1 MQTVAVARNAM
12 ATRFEI
18 VLHGDDPVRLRA
30 AAEEALD
37 EIERLEAQLS
47 LYQTTSAVAQI
58 NARAALESVRVT
70 PELFQLLHR
79 AQQINRETGGAFDI
93 TIAPLLR
100 AWKLMGD
107 HGAVPDEQTVAEAR
121 AKVGMHLVELNENDR
136 SVHFARAGVMIDLG
150 SIGKGY
156 ALDRAVDLLRETGIT
171 SALLH
176 GGTSTVCALG
186 AQPDGQSWRIA
197 IEHPE
202 KHRANSTATNQ
213 THLAT
218 VALRDESLSV
228 SAVWGKCFAADGKI
242 YGHVIDPRRGAPTQA
257 ASLAAVVLPSATES
271 DAFSTALLITG
282 PTGHDTIQQL
292 RPRMRT
298 LVYAEEETGGR
309 IVAHGIGA

>member
-79 AQQINRETGGAFDI
+79 AQQISRETGGAFDI

-100 AWKLMGD
+100 AWKLIGD

-121 AKVGMHLVELNENDR
+121 AKVGMHLVELN
-136 SVHFARAGVMIDLG
+136 
-150 SIGKGY
+150 
-156 ALDRAVDLLRETGIT
+156 
-171 SALLH
+171 
-176 GGTSTVCALG
+176 
-186 AQPDGQSWRIA
+186 
-197 IEHPE
+197 
-202 KHRANSTATNQ
+202 
-213 THLAT
+213 
-218 VALRDESLSV
+218 
-228 SAVWGKCFAADGKI
+228 
-242 YGHVIDPRRGAPTQA
+242 
-257 ASLAAVVLPSATES
+257 
-271 DAFSTALLITG
+271 
-282 PTGHDTIQQL
+282 
-292 RPRMRT
+292 
-298 LVYAEEETGGR
+298 
-309 IVAHGIGA
+309 